1 MTRKHKAERLNGGP
15 RKAPALRGGL
25 WGPATTE
32 RAADEVAKRAM
43 YAPTGAALV
52 RCEMALWRSGTAG
65 QTAHW
70 TRRVR
75 LARCL
80 STAAGVELSW
90 SHLHHRESNS
100 ESTQGAEPVFVM
112 HGLLGNKMNW
122 RSLFRSGPLG
132 ELNRDVLVADARNH
146 GASPHHSQMS
156 YCAMVDDVLRL
167 LDEQEIDR
175 VIAVGHSMG
184 GKTAMQLALRAPDRV
199 ERLVVCDIA
208 PVVCVVHAV
217 CAASKSHTAHG
228 HQHVGRVVRVTS

>member
-1 MTRKHKAERLNGGP
+1 MS
-15 RKAPALRGGL
+15 
-25 WGPATTE
+25 
-32 RAADEVAKRAM
+32 
-43 YAPTGAALV
+43 APTGAAARV
-52 RCEMALWRSGTAG
+52 RCEMVLWRSGTAG

-90 SHLHHRESNS
+90 SHLHRESNS
-100 ESTQGAEPVFVM
+100 ESPQGRRREPVFVM

-199 ERLVVCDIA
+199 ERLIVCDIA
-208 PVVCVVHAV
+208 PVVCVVHAD
-217 CAASKSHTAHG
+217 CANPKSRTAHG
-228 HQHVGRVVRVTS
+228 HQYSVPVVQNTS